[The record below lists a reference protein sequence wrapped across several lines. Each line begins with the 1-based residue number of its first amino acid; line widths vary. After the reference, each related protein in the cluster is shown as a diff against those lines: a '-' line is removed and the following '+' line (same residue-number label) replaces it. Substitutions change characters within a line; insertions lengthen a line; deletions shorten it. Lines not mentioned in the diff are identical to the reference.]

1 MKTAYEIELNVLRTC
16 VEEIAAMT
24 NENLRDL
31 TYALGHFSETVENRI
46 SERQETIEGN
56 IQMVETDG
64 FRIVVD
70 HNPVNSDLRLI
81 FVLVLISK
89 GFARVNEVIKSLV
102 GHVMGG
108 NGMVK
113 FDEELVRNCEAIGA
127 LGENLLEALS
137 QENLELAQQLFENE
151 ETEKRIETFYEQKS
165 HFIERDCR
173 DLNAEFISI
182 RVACMFEEIVRL
194 LKSNMRELIYMIAGD
209 GVPIKSSYT
218 EVTLD

>member
-24 NENLRDL
+24 NENLCDL
-31 TYALGHFSETVENRI
+31 TYALRHFSETVKNRI
-46 SERQETIEGN
+46 SERQKTIEGN

-70 HNPVNSDLRLI
+70 HNPVNSDFRLI

-89 GFARVNEVIKSLV
+89 GFGRVNEVIKSLV